1 MYQFNRKEYEERMKW
16 YQDARFGMFIHWG
29 LYSIPAR
36 GEWVRSTEE
45 MPEEE
50 YLPFMKE
57 FDARDYNPK
66 QWAKEAKAA
75 GMKYVVLTAKH
86 HDGFC
91 LFDSKYTDYKVT
103 NTPAGRDLIKE
114 YVEALREEGLKVG
127 LYFTLLDWH
136 HPDYPH
142 YGDRIHPMRN
152 HPECSN
158 ENRDFSRY
166 IEYMY
171 NQVEEVCTNYGKID
185 IMWFDFSYDDM
196 RGEKWGATR
205 LIDMVRRLQPGII
218 IDNRLEVSGEG
229 RGSLYE
235 CDPTPYHGDFI
246 SPEQIIPPEGICDK
260 EGNPMVW
267 EACFTMNNN
276 WGYCANDHYYKPASM
291 LIKKLVECV
300 SKGGNMILNVGPDAK
315 GKFPKESSAILAE
328 IGRWMDKNHDSIYGC
343 APAADIPK
351 PDYGRITRNGNKY
364 YVHIYENT
372 LGPLPLIGFDKN
384 KIVKVRALDD
394 GHEVPISTL
403 WVHGDY
409 PDIAFVDLGPD
420 PVLPD
425 PVDYVLEVEMA
436 EESYRIQKSCR
447 MAAFLYSLTELR
459 CRCLPGSAS
468 VSLVYEI
475 IQNPT
480 AYDNNKCNSNNTF
493 RCFLRHLAFGTDGIG
508 IESQGIIDLMRGTH
522 GGSVCDYRHALIH
535 NGNRDL
541 EFRIRS
547 LLIDREIFF
556 TVNDHVVIIR
566 TAPLDIGSYF
576 AVFHSDQSR

>member
-66 QWAKEAKAA
+66 QWAREAKAA

-315 GKFPKESSAILAE
+315 GRIPKESQEILTQVGE
-328 IGRWMDKNHDSIYGC
+328 WMEQNGESLYECGISEYDKPEWGRYTQK
-343 APAADIPK
+343 
-351 PDYGRITRNGNKY
+351 GNTVY
-364 YVHIYENT
+364 AHIYETPLGALPLYGISPQEVGTITFLSSGAQVQRGEAWNT
-372 LGPLPLIGFDKN
+372 AMYSDTPFVALGENPVFSYPLPDEIDTVL
-384 KIVKVRALDD
+384 KI
-394 GHEVPISTL
+394 
-403 WVHGDY
+403 
-409 PDIAFVDLGPD
+409 
-420 PVLPD
+420 
-425 PVDYVLEVEMA
+425 
-436 EESYRIQKSCR
+436 
-447 MAAFLYSLTELR
+447 EL
-459 CRCLPGSAS
+459 
-468 VSLVYEI
+468 
-475 IQNPT
+475 
-480 AYDNNKCNSNNTF
+480 KK
-493 RCFLRHLAFGTDGIG
+493 
-508 IESQGIIDLMRGTH
+508 
-522 GGSVCDYRHALIH
+522 
-535 NGNRDL
+535 
-541 EFRIRS
+541 
-547 LLIDREIFF
+547 
-556 TVNDHVVIIR
+556 
-566 TAPLDIGSYF
+566 
-576 AVFHSDQSR
+576 

>member
-1 MYQFNRKEYEERMKW
+1 MVKEAQY
-16 YQDARFGMFIHWG
+16 GMMVHWG
-29 LYSIPAR
+29 LYSLLAGEYKDRYSGVYAEWIQANLAIPNAEY
-36 GEWVRSTEE
+36 GKLAKAFNPVFFDAEEWVK
-45 MPEEE
+45 
-50 YLPFMKE
+50 L
-57 FDARDYNPK
+57 
-66 QWAKEAKAA
+66 AKDC
-75 GMKYVVLTAKH
+75 GMKYFVVTSKH
-86 HDGFC
+86 HDGFAM
-91 LFDSKYTDYKVT
+91 FHSKVDKYNVVDA
-103 NTPAGRDLIKE
+103 TPFGRDVIGE
-114 YVEALREEGLKVG
+114 IAEACYKHGLKMG
-127 LYFTLLDWH
+127 LYYSQDLDWH

-351 PDYGRITRNGNKY
+351 PDYGRITRKGNKY

-372 LGPLPLIGFDKN
+372 LGPLPLIGFNKN

-403 WVHGDY
+403 WVHSDY

-436 EESYRIQKSCR
+436 E
-447 MAAFLYSLTELR
+447 
-459 CRCLPGSAS
+459 
-468 VSLVYEI
+468 
-475 IQNPT
+475 
-480 AYDNNKCNSNNTF
+480 
-493 RCFLRHLAFGTDGIG
+493 
-508 IESQGIIDLMRGTH
+508 
-522 GGSVCDYRHALIH
+522 
-535 NGNRDL
+535 
-541 EFRIRS
+541 
-547 LLIDREIFF
+547 
-556 TVNDHVVIIR
+556 
-566 TAPLDIGSYF
+566 
-576 AVFHSDQSR
+576 